1 MGDSQLKSS
10 TDDTPGKHSGHKMHA
25 QPTTSPSD
33 TPYDRVQLPVP
44 PGQSNLV
51 DVCYDRGYDA
61 SKLSGEKLIF
71 ATSST

>member
-10 TDDTPGKHSGHKMHA
+10 TDDTPGKHSAHKVHA

-33 TPYDRVQLPVP
+33 TPHDRVQLSVP
-44 PGQSNLV
+44 PVQSNLV
-51 DVCYDRGYDA
+51 DVCYDA
-61 SKLSGEKLIF
+61 SNLSGEKLIF

>member
-1 MGDSQLKSS
+1 
-10 TDDTPGKHSGHKMHA
+10 MHA

-33 TPYDRVQLPVP
+33 TPHDRVQLSVP

-51 DVCYDRGYDA
+51 DVCYDA